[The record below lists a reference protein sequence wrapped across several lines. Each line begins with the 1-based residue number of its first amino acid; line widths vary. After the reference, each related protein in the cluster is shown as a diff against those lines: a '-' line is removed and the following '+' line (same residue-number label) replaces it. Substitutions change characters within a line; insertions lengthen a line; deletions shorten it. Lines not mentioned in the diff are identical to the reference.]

1 MGVFGLDG
9 TLKVTPMTDFPERF
23 LPKATIYIDQE
34 AFKIRKS
41 HWHKEQVRVTL
52 HAITR
57 IEEAQPLI
65 GKRIQV
71 PITDRPQL
79 DAGEYFANDLVG
91 MAVVDEQGNP
101 LGKVDEVVSAPAQDL
116 LSINGML
123 IPMVKQFILDIDL
136 EARTIKIRLI
146 EGMDGGT

>member
-1 MGVFGLDG
+1 
-9 TLKVTPMTDFPERF
+9 
-23 LPKATIYIDQE
+23 
-34 AFKIRKS
+34 
-41 HWHKEQVRVTL
+41 
-52 HAITR
+52 
-57 IEEAQPLI
+57 
-65 GKRIQV
+65 
-71 PITDRPQL
+71 
-79 DAGEYFANDLVG
+79 
-91 MAVVDEQGNP
+91 VDEQGNP